1 MHDHQVKP
9 HSSLKSGG
17 QPRADNKVRLS
28 QDVLEKADR
37 IAAEWGLKNAR
48 AAVEAV
54 FRRYCDDYLY
64 GRPSEMAD
72 SFVARE
78 GSLPPYE
85 RAQPAQARRSASAT
99 PQCEALDALDQL
111 LAL

>member
-1 MHDHQVKP
+1 MHDHQVTQHVP
-9 HSSLKSGG
+9 TSGR
-17 QPRADNKVRLS
+17 PARHDNKVRLS

-64 GRPSEMAD
+64 GRPPEGVD
-72 SFVARE
+72 SFAARE
-78 GSLPPYE
+78 ESFPLYGEAKS
-85 RAQPAQARRSASAT
+85 AQAKRSAPIS
-99 PQCEALDALDQL
+99 PKCEALDALDQL

>member
-1 MHDHQVKP
+1 MH
-9 HSSLKSGG
+9 
-17 QPRADNKVRLS
+17 DNKVRLS
-28 QDVLEKADR
+28 HDVLEKAER

-64 GRPSEMAD
+64 GRPGSAD
-72 SFVARE
+72 LGA
-78 GSLPPYE
+78 LPTPTASHSSSPLTSPGFL
-85 RAQPAQARRSASAT
+85 RAAPQPSSAAI
-99 PQCEALDALDQL
+99 QCEALDALDQL

>member
-1 MHDHQVKP
+1 MH
-9 HSSLKSGG
+9 
-17 QPRADNKVRLS
+17 DNKVRLS
-28 QDVLEKADR
+28 RDVLEKAEV

-64 GRPSEMAD
+64 GRDAAIKIKAGEDRGQKAGNESQPSFQMR
-72 SFVARE
+72 SH
-78 GSLPPYE
+78 SP
-85 RAQPAQARRSASAT
+85 QPTASSQ
-99 PQCEALDALDQL
+99 PQCEALDALDEL

>member
-1 MHDHQVKP
+1 MHDHKVRQ
-9 HSSLKSGG
+9 
-17 QPRADNKVRLS
+17 DNKVRLS
-28 QDVLEKADR
+28 PDVLDKADR

-64 GRPSEMAD
+64 GCPPAVGTGVLASEQPAG
-72 SFVARE
+72 SYGIPQTPRE
-78 GSLPPYE
+78 GSLSVPPY
-85 RAQPAQARRSASAT
+85 
-99 PQCEALDALDQL
+99 QCEALDALDQL

>member
-1 MHDHQVKP
+1 MHDHQVTQN
-9 HSSLKSGG
+9 HSANRPTR
-17 QPRADNKVRLS
+17 QDNKVRLS

-64 GRPSEMAD
+64 GRPQPVEDA
-72 SFVARE
+72 FVACE
-78 GSLPPYE
+78 SLPPVYSSLPSI
-85 RAQPAQARRSASAT
+85 AARRSAAAP

>member
-1 MHDHQVKP
+1 MHDHQVAQN
-9 HSSLKSGG
+9 HSLAN
-17 QPRADNKVRLS
+17 RAARQDNKVRLS

-64 GRPSEMAD
+64 GRPPEAGD
-72 SFVARE
+72 AFIARE
-78 GSLPPYE
+78 GNVPRYGGLSVQDKRSLPQSPK
-85 RAQPAQARRSASAT
+85 
-99 PQCEALDALDQL
+99 CEALDALDQL